1 MERNAYS
8 PGPDSSPQRED
19 GRRAPRPTAALRK
32 VWAVLVALFLLA
44 PATEG
49 LAQTTYGKG
58 LPTNA
63 PTAGTYMGHIPN
75 GARISAFHRGYI
87 FLPQSDGGAGCT
99 VWDITNLAS
108 PVRVA
113 SGTGGGNGHMWVK
126 MGDLFW
132 RQYAVGEIPASS
144 NADFL
149 DFSRLPSLA
158 PWTTPM
164 SFPITGRSVN
174 PQLFPINYNEGNHTI
189 TDARTGQV
197 QSTNNLNLASGVNG
211 RDNKWRIGN
220 LLIFTPGDG
229 QSGMAIFDAGDPKN
243 IKLLD
248 NYTGNFKQYSTAFQ
262 VWRNY
267 IVCMTGSNDNGPS
280 GTANVVGIDISNPTD
295 IRVAFE
301 IPTSKL
307 GSRYVF
313 FQDEFAFSGGFNNY
327 KKVNMETQTVVQEFS
342 VPNDRFSN
350 DFQAIPL
357 GHVLMTTG
365 DGYHTNFFAH
375 QTGLDRRAPTV
386 GFHWPKANATNL
398 PVSSVLGF
406 VINETLMSE
415 TVNDVNIQ
423 VRPASGGANVAA
435 DVTSFQN
442 GVINFAPRQPLAANT
457 TYEVTFVAGGIK
469 DVAGN
474 GMVEY
479 KFLFSTGSTIATNNP
494 PTVSNV
500 AMTPASP
507 VNAGTAIT
515 FTATATDPN
524 GDALSYRWDF
534 GDGSPQ
540 TAFSSSNTITKTYAN
555 AGNYT
560 VLVQVTDNKGEITSS
575 TKSLVVVNPV
585 SGPLPTR
592 SSSIVVDNAG
602 RKVWVVN
609 SDNDNVA
616 AINADNLTVVHN
628 VAVGKRPTG
637 VAVDGN
643 SQVWVTCREEDKVY
657 ILNKS
662 TGALVST
669 LSLAR
674 GAQPTG
680 IVFTP
685 DGTTGYIAEYGTGK
699 VTRVSAASRSVTGS
713 LSVGPTPTA
722 LAITGDGTKLL
733 VSRFISGNG
742 GGSVY
747 QVNLGTFTAGTTITL
762 AVDNTTTDTE
772 VAGRGLPNYVAGLAL
787 SPNSAQAWYVAKK
800 DNILR
805 GLARDGA
812 TPTFETTV
820 RFLAAPINVSTGA
833 EITASRKDIDNHAQ
847 PSAITFSPQG
857 NHLFLTEQG
866 NNRLLVL
873 NPANGQEIARVD
885 VGKAPQGVA
894 VDPTTNRVFTEN
906 FMSRSVTVYNASAM
920 LTQGATTL
928 GSPTTLSIVATEKL
942 SATVLKGKQLFYE
955 AADPRIGKDGYISCA
970 SCHLDGREDGR
981 NWDFTHRGE
990 GVRNTIALRGR
1001 AGTGQGRVHW
1011 SANFDEVQDF
1021 ENDIRSHFAGTG
1033 LMSNAAFNTGTRSN
1047 PLGDPKAGAS
1057 ADLDALAAYLQ
1068 SLDTFDPSPFRNGDG
1083 TLTADGAAGKVL
1095 FQNLGCGSCHSGA
1108 SFTNSASGLLHDV
1121 GTIKTASGKRSNG
1134 TLLGLDVPTLR
1145 DVWQTAPYL
1154 HDGSAA
1160 TLKDVLT
1167 TGNSNGRHG
1176 ATATLTT
1183 AQVDQLVAYLQQI
1196 DGSEPAAAASLT
1208 LTLSSPAA
1216 SASYTAG
1223 ASVPLGITTG
1233 GLANITEVRYYAN
1246 GNQVASA
1253 TTAPFSTSWTAAGS
1267 GVLDLQAKVFHDGGR
1282 ASVSKEV
1289 KVTVQSAAPV
1299 KISGTYFGTTAWTS
1313 CTTCTYDKAFD
1324 GNTATYFDANDANG
1338 AYTGMDAGTARVV
1351 TRIRYYPRASEP
1363 GRMVGGKFQGSNTS
1377 SSTGYVDLYTIP
1389 GQPTVAWQEVNL
1401 TGTTAYRY
1409 LRYLAPNGGY
1419 GNVAEIE
1426 FYAGGGTADAQAPTV
1441 PTSLAA
1447 SNVTSS
1453 SFTLTWTASTDNV
1466 GVTGYDVYRGTTLAG
1481 SSTTTSFSVMGLSAS
1496 TAYSMT
1502 VRAKD
1507 AAGNVSAASS
1517 ALSVTT
1523 SAPPATGTN
1532 LALNKPAVTSSAEN
1546 TSLTG
1551 AQAVDGSAT
1560 TRWASVQGV
1569 DPQWLQVDLGA
1580 SYSISRVVLNWEAA
1594 YASGYSIQVS
1604 ADATNWTSIYSTT
1617 TGNGALDDLT
1627 GLSGTGRYIRMYGT
1641 ARGTAWGYSLWEFEV
1656 YGTAVTTPGTFS
1668 GTYKIT
1674 ARHSGKV
1681 LDVNGGAVAD
1691 GTNVQQWTD
1700 NGSTAQQWIIT
1711 ATTDGYYKLVCKATG
1726 KALEVSNN
1734 SLADGGNVQQWTYS
1748 GANSQQWRIEDAGG
1762 GYYKI
1767 TARHS
1772 GKGLDVANASLADG
1786 GNVHQWTYGGGTNQQ
1801 WQLTQLST
1809 ATARE
1814 SFERVADDGLR
1825 VYPNPA
1831 RGTLT
1836 VGFEA
1841 NTDQPVELSFVNQLS
1856 KPVGSFQRVA
1866 KKGHNTFRLNVSA
1879 YPEGMYFLVVTKD
1892 GTRTVRKVVIR

>member
-1 MERNAYS
+1 MEHNAYS
-8 PGPDSSPQRED
+8 PGPASSSPWKD
-19 GRRAPRPTAALRK
+19 GCRAPRPAALRK
-32 VWAVLVALFLLA
+32 VWAALLALFLLA
-44 PATEG
+44 PAAES

-63 PTAGTYMGHIPN
+63 PAAGTYMGYIPN

-87 FLPQSDGGAGCT
+87 FLPQSDANAGCT
-99 VWDITNLAS
+99 VWDISNIAS

-132 RQYAVGEIPASS
+132 RQYAVGEVPAGT

-149 DFSRLPSLA
+149 DFSKLPNLA
-158 PWTTPM
+158 GWTTPM

-174 PQLFPINYNEGNHTI
+174 PQLFPLNYNEGNHTI
-189 TDARTGQV
+189 TDARNGQV
-197 QSTNNLNLASGVNG
+197 LSTNNLNLASGVTG

-220 LLIFTPGDG
+220 LILFTPGDG

-243 IKLLD
+243 IRLLD
-248 NYTGNFKQYSTAFQ
+248 NYTGNLKQYSTAFQ

-267 IVCMTGSNDNGPS
+267 VVLMTGDNSNGPS
-280 GTANVVGIDISNPTD
+280 GTANVVGIDISNPSD

-301 IPTSKL
+301 IPGSIL

-313 FQDEFAFSGGFNNY
+313 FQDEFGFSGGFNNY
-327 KKVNMETQTVVQEFS
+327 KKVNMETRTVVQEFS
-342 VPNDRFSN
+342 VPSNRLSN

-423 VRPASGGANVAA
+423 VRPASGGVNVAA

-442 GVINFAPRQPLAANT
+442 GVVNFAPRQPLAVNT

-474 GMVEY
+474 GMAEY

-494 PTVSNV
+494 PTISNV
-500 AMTPASP
+500 AMAPASP
-507 VNAGTAIT
+507 VNTGTAVT

-540 TAFSSSNTITKTYAN
+540 TAFSTSNAAAKTYAN

-560 VLVQVTDNKGEITSS
+560 VLLQVSDGKGEITSS

-637 VAVDGN
+637 VAVDG
-643 SQVWVTCREEDKVY
+643 SAQVWVTCREEDKVY
-657 ILNKS
+657 ILSKS
-662 TGALVST
+662 TGALVGT

-674 GAQPTG
+674 GAQPAG

-685 DGTTGYIAEYGTGK
+685 DGTTGYIAEYGTGR
-699 VTRVSAASRSVTGS
+699 VTRVSAASRTVTGS

-722 LAITGDGTKLL
+722 LAITGDASKLL
-733 VSRFISGNG
+733 VSRFISGSG

-747 QVNLGTFTAGTTITL
+747 QVNLGTFTAGPPINL
-762 AVDNTTTDTE
+762 PLDNTTADTE

-787 SPNSAQAWYVAKK
+787 SPSSAQAWYVAKK

-820 RFLAAPINVSTGA
+820 RFLAAPLNVSTGT

-847 PSAITFSPQG
+847 PSSITFSPQG

-873 NPANGQEIARVD
+873 NASNGQEITRAD

-906 FMSRSVTVYNASAM
+906 FMSRSVTVYNASSM
-920 LTQGATTL
+920 LTQGTTTL
-928 GSPTTLSIVATEKL
+928 GTPTTISIVTTEKL
-942 SATVLKGKQLFYE
+942 TASVLKGKQLFYE

-990 GVRNTIALRGR
+990 GIRNTIALRGR

-1021 ENDIRSHFAGTG
+1021 ENDIRSHFSGTG
-1033 LMSNAAFNTGTRSN
+1033 LMSNAAFNTGTRAN
-1047 PLGDPKAGAS
+1047 PLGDAKAGAS

-1083 TLTADGAAGKVL
+1083 TLTAEGAAGKVL
-1095 FQNLGCGSCHSGA
+1095 FGNLGCGSCHSGA

-1121 GTIKTASGKRSNG
+1121 GTIKTASGKRSNAA
-1134 TLLGLDVPTLR
+1134 LLGIDVPTLR

-1160 TLKDVLT
+1160 TLRDVLT
-1167 TGNSNGRHG
+1167 TQNATGRHG

-1183 AQVDQLVAYLQQI
+1183 GQVDQLVAYLQQI
-1196 DGSEPAAAASLT
+1196 DGSEPAAAASLA

-1216 SASYTAG
+1216 AASYAEG
-1223 ASVPLGITTG
+1223 AAVPLGITTA

-1253 TTAPFSTSWTAAGS
+1253 TASPFSASWTAAGS
-1267 GVLDLQAKVFHDGGR
+1267 GTIDLQAKVFHDGGR
-1282 ASVSKEV
+1282 ASVSRETKI
-1289 KVTVQSAAPV
+1289 TVQSAAPV
-1299 KISGTYFGTTAWTS
+1299 KLTGTYFGTTAWTG
-1313 CTTCTYDKAFD
+1313 CTTCTFDKAFD

-1338 AYTGMDAGTARVV
+1338 AYAGMDAGTARVV
-1351 TRIRYYPRASEP
+1351 TRIRYYPRASDP

-1409 LRYLAPNGGY
+1409 IRYLSPAGGY
-1419 GNVAEIE
+1419 GNVAELE
-1426 FYAGGGTADAQAPTV
+1426 FYAGGVTDAQAPTV
-1441 PTSLAA
+1441 PTALAS

-1453 SFTLTWTASTDNV
+1453 SFTLTWTASSDNV

-1481 SSTTTSFSVMGLSAS
+1481 SSTTTSFNVTGLSAS
-1496 TAYSMT
+1496 TAYAMT

-1507 AAGNVSAASS
+1507 AAGNASAAST
-1517 ALSVTT
+1517 ALTVTT
-1523 SAPPATGTN
+1523 SAAPVAGTN
-1532 LALNKPAVTSSAEN
+1532 LALNKPTVTSTTEG
-1546 TSLTG
+1546 TTFTG

-1580 SYSISRVVLNWEAA
+1580 SYSISRVVLSWEAA

-1604 ADATNWTSIYSTT
+1604 GDATNWTSIYSTT

-1627 GLSGTGRYIRMYGT
+1627 GLSGTGRYIRMFGT

-1656 YGTAVTTPGTFS
+1656 YGTAAGTTTYLSDLTWVSATNGHGPVEKDKSNGEAVAGDGRTLTLNGVTYAKGLGVHAASEVVYNLSGAYSTFLS
-1668 GTYKIT
+1668 
-1674 ARHSGKV
+1674 
-1681 LDVNGGAVAD
+1681 DVGIDDWVAD
-1691 GTNVQQWTD
+1691 GTCGSAVFEVYLDNVLAYSSGTMTPTSATKSINLGVAGKNQLKLVVTIAGD
-1700 NGSTAQQWIIT
+1700 NNFCDHADWAGARLTSGGARIAAET
-1711 ATTDGYYKLVCKATG
+1711 AT
-1726 KALEVSNN
+1726 
-1734 SLADGGNVQQWTYS
+1734 
-1748 GANSQQWRIEDAGG
+1748 DAG
-1762 GYYKI
+1762 
-1767 TARHS
+1767 
-1772 GKGLDVANASLADG
+1772 LC
-1786 GNVHQWTYGGGTNQQ
+1786 
-1801 WQLTQLST
+1801 
-1809 ATARE
+1809 
-1814 SFERVADDGLR
+1814 

-1836 VGFEA
+1836 VDLEA
-1841 NTDQPVELSFVNQLS
+1841 GADQPVSLSFINQLS
-1856 KPVGSFQRVA
+1856 QPVGSFQRLA
-1866 KKGHNTFRLNVSA
+1866 QKGRNSFRLDVSA
-1879 YPEGMYFLVVTKD
+1879 YPEGMYFLVVTRD
-1892 GTRTVRKVVIR
+1892 GTRTVRKVVIKK